1 MSYKIL
7 PSQHILSSIQDGF
20 ILADTLIESGLI
32 QPASLD
38 LRLGKTAWNPVVH
51 GKWPHNTLKSGKACT
66 VFILTKATPDGGKS
80 VLLSKRFALKA
91 SGK

>member
-1 MSYKIL
+1 MVFKRTN
-7 PSQHILSSIQDGF
+7 SSFAFALRVDGVF
-20 ILADTLIESGLI
+20 PELA
-32 QPASLD
+32 PR
-38 LRLGKTAWNPVVH
+38 RLGKTAWNPVVH